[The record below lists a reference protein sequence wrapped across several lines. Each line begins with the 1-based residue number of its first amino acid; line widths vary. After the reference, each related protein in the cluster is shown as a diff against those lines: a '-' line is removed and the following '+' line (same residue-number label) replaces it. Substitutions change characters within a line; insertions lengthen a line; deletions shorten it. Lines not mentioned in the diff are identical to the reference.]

1 MRIPPRSIL
10 ADFLKLGRTS
20 NEVGCGGRAASRARH
35 GIRGVY
41 SGHGLEAAV
50 LNIRSVGCNQLHSMT
65 TWAPFAIGHGYH
77 SDVRAGENT
86 GKERIAVIG
95 SGNWGSVAAKL
106 VATNALS
113 HENIHDEVRMWVFEE
128 TLANGEKLTQVINK
142 NKINV
147 KYLPNVNLGVNV
159 VADPNLEN
167 TVKDA
172 TMLVFCT
179 PHQFVESI
187 CKQLQGKVNPNA
199 KAISLIKGM
208 EVKPDGPVMLSKLIT
223 KHLGIDCSVLM
234 GANIANE
241 VAMEQFSEATVGYKA
256 DTSIAKSWVQAF
268 ATPYFHVAAIKD
280 VEGVELC
287 GTLKNVVAIAAGF
300 VDGLGMGN
308 NTKAAIM
315 RIGLKEMI
323 GFSKLLF
330 PTVSD
335 ATFFESCGVA
345 DLITTCFG
353 GRNRKVAEA
362 YARNGGKRSFDELEA
377 ELLGGQKLQG
387 VLTAGEVFQV
397 LKARNWEKKFP
408 LFATVHKIAIG
419 HLPPST
425 IVDYDNESAQ
435 KLHRNPSVGV
445 IG

>member
-1 MRIPPRSIL
+1 
-10 ADFLKLGRTS
+10 
-20 NEVGCGGRAASRARH
+20 
-35 GIRGVY
+35 
-41 SGHGLEAAV
+41 
-50 LNIRSVGCNQLHSMT
+50 
-65 TWAPFAIGHGYH
+65 
-77 SDVRAGENT
+77 
-86 GKERIAVIG
+86 
-95 SGNWGSVAAKL
+95 
-106 VATNALS
+106 
-113 HENIHDEVRMWVFEE
+113 
-128 TLANGEKLTQVINK
+128 
-142 NKINV
+142 
-147 KYLPNVNLGVNV
+147 
-159 VADPNLEN
+159 
-167 TVKDA
+167 
-172 TMLVFCT
+172 
-179 PHQFVESI
+179 
-187 CKQLQGKVNPNA
+187 
-199 KAISLIKGM
+199 
-208 EVKPDGPVMLSKLIT
+208 
-223 KHLGIDCSVLM
+223 
-234 GANIANE
+234 
-241 VAMEQFSEATVGYKA
+241 
-256 DTSIAKSWVQAF
+256 
-268 ATPYFHVAAIKD
+268 
-280 VEGVELC
+280 
-287 GTLKNVVAIAAGF
+287 
-300 VDGLGMGN
+300 MGN